1 MIMTFTLV
9 MDRPIVKGTHYISP
23 GGYCL
28 RFYGKDGST
37 KDLEFDFCNYEGNI
51 EKGNRLNCSV
61 RGLDTSSF
69 PESMSLINMLSSYK
83 CTWVDFYVYTG
94 ESSEAVIN
102 PVKAVNVCISEGSK
116 QFKLPDYFFPGAKIN
131 LTNSQLESILQIMN
145 KPIRFCLCRQML
157 IKNGGICFY
166 ESAGSVYLCTLKGNG
181 YCYNMRSGG
190 MSSIGFYGS
199 QDSLNYVKGIF
210 IEVLENITA
219 RFPIPVK
226 RIFVPYGKVTQGYLV
241 ANETELGTYDIV
253 LK

>member
-9 MDRPIVKGTHYISP
+9 MDRPIIRGTHYISP
-23 GGYCL
+23 DGYCL

-37 KDLEFDFCNYEGNI
+37 KDVEFEFYNYEGNI
-51 EKGNRLNCSV
+51 ENGNRLNCSV

-69 PESMSLINMLSSYK
+69 PESMSLIKMLSSCEFK
-83 CTWVDFYVYTG
+83 WVDFYVYTG
-94 ESSEAVIN
+94 ENPEAVIN
-102 PVKAVNVCISEGSK
+102 PIKAVNICISDGDK
-116 QFKLPDYFFPGAKIN
+116 QFKLPDYFFPDGKTS
-131 LTNSQLESILQIMN
+131 LTNSQLESILHIMC
-145 KPIRFCLCRQML
+145 KPIRFCMCRQML
-157 IKNGGICFY
+157 VKGGGICFY

-181 YCYNMRSGG
+181 YCYNMRSGE

-210 IEVLENITA
+210 IEVLESLTE

-226 RIFVPYGKVTQGYLV
+226 RIFVPYGKVYRGYLV

>member
-9 MDRPIVKGTHYISP
+9 MDRPIVRGTHYISP

-37 KDLEFDFCNYEGNI
+37 KDLEFDFYHYEGNI
-51 EKGNRLNCSV
+51 ENGNCLNCSV

-69 PESMSLINMLSSYK
+69 PESMSLISMLPSYK

-94 ESSEAVIN
+94 ESTEAVIN
-102 PVKAVNVCISEGSK
+102 PVKAINVCISDGST
-116 QFKLPDYFFPGAKIN
+116 QFKLPDYFFPGAKID
-131 LTNSQLESILQIMN
+131 LTNRQLEIILQIMN

-157 IKNGGICFY
+157 VKGGGICFY
-166 ESAGSVYLCTLKGNG
+166 ENTGSVYLCTLKGNG
-181 YCYNMRSGG
+181 YCYNMLYGA

-199 QDSLNYVKGIF
+199 QDSMNYVKNII
-210 IEVLENITA
+210 IEVLENLTE
-219 RFPIPVK
+219 RFPIPIK
-226 RIFVPYGKVTQGYLV
+226 RIFVPYGKVSSGYLT